1 MATDWQT
8 LEEAED
14 HAYFMAELVDISPES
29 FTLEEKR
36 KILDDML
43 EASSAIENRMRGN
56 FAELDE
62 VTQTRLLDS
71 LGTSGY
77 RDRDWWYRMLMDGP
91 QTSRQADHL
100 DASAPASSKMRGRPC
115 VDLSEATKRYE
126 SSLSISQSRGRK
138 GSMPRH
144 SSTASAVATL
154 QTTSSRVTTGSRS
167 RVPARRRRGSPG
179 GACSAP
185 LP

>member
-77 RDRDWWYRMLMDGP
+77 RDGDWWYRMLMDGP
-91 QTSRQADHL
+91 RHRDK
-100 DASAPASSKMRGRPC
+100 P
-115 VDLSEATKRYE
+115 
-126 SSLSISQSRGRK
+126 SI
-138 GSMPRH
+138 
-144 SSTASAVATL
+144 
-154 QTTSSRVTTGSRS
+154 
-167 RVPARRRRGSPG
+167 
-179 GACSAP
+179 
-185 LP
+185 

>member
-8 LEEAED
+8 LEEAGD

-91 QTSRQADHL
+91 
-100 DASAPASSKMRGRPC
+100 
-115 VDLSEATKRYE
+115 
-126 SSLSISQSRGRK
+126 
-138 GSMPRH
+138 RH
-144 SSTASAVATL
+144 RDKPTI
-154 QTTSSRVTTGSRS
+154 
-167 RVPARRRRGSPG
+167 
-179 GACSAP
+179 
-185 LP
+185 

>member
-91 QTSRQADHL
+91 KHRDKPT
-100 DASAPASSKMRGRPC
+100 
-115 VDLSEATKRYE
+115 
-126 SSLSISQSRGRK
+126 I
-138 GSMPRH
+138 
-144 SSTASAVATL
+144 
-154 QTTSSRVTTGSRS
+154 
-167 RVPARRRRGSPG
+167 
-179 GACSAP
+179 
-185 LP
+185 

>member
-91 QTSRQADHL
+91 
-100 DASAPASSKMRGRPC
+100 
-115 VDLSEATKRYE
+115 
-126 SSLSISQSRGRK
+126 
-138 GSMPRH
+138 RH
-144 SSTASAVATL
+144 RDKPTI
-154 QTTSSRVTTGSRS
+154 
-167 RVPARRRRGSPG
+167 
-179 GACSAP
+179 
-185 LP
+185 